1 MNYIKHLT
9 GFFERTAVDERLN
22 PTHVSAY
29 MALFQFWNINKFE
42 NPVYIS
48 RNDMMKVSK
57 INANATYHKVIN
69 ELQEFGFIEYKP
81 SFNPFKGSAV
91 YMINL
96 ESQSDQIPNARQKT
110 KTPRK
115 MVSDEADEPS
125 LPIASKGMR
134 P

>member
-9 GFFERTAVDERLN
+9 GFFERVAMDERLN

-42 NPVYIS
+42 NPVHIS
-48 RNDMMKVSK
+48 RNDMMKASK

-69 ELQEFGFIEYKP
+69 ELQEFGFIKYKP

-96 ESQSDQIPNARQKT
+96 ENETNKKIDESPHTASFSSGEGGRRP
-110 KTPRK
+110 
-115 MVSDEADEPS
+115 DEAEGTRVR
-125 LPIASKGMR
+125 L
-134 P
+134 